1 MLLLHKVNFMDVTYE
16 DLKKGYILKRDDT
29 INFGSLAYKVAGSET
44 RIFLS
49 CLSEINARVFELTRK
64 SDKNTWASEFG
75 TVVGGFDRNC
85 FPELDSLKAL
95 TKFTI
100 AIYEDINKN
109 IHKASKTDKKLDKEV
124 LISLPSKH
132 NTSKHIKL

>member
-1 MLLLHKVNFMDVTYE
+1 MDVTYE
-16 DLKKGYILKRDDT
+16 DLKKGYILKKDDT
-29 INFGSLAYKVAGSET
+29 INFGSLAYRVAAGVT
-44 RIFLS
+44 YCFLS
-49 CLSEINARVFELTRK
+49 LRESGRNSRIFELTSR
-64 SDKNTWASEFG
+64 SDKNTWASKFG
-75 TVVGGFDRNC
+75 TVVGGLGIDY

-109 IHKASKTDKKLDKEV
+109 ILIKQVKIDKKSDKKI

-132 NTSKHIKL
+132 NTLKHIKL